1 MAITKQP
8 GEEDEDEKGSD
19 SGAQPKSNEN
29 ASEEGKK
36 LLGSG
41 EPAGVITKQPGAEE
55 EEGKE
60 SDGEAKP
67 DSKETANEEEK
78 KLLGSGEP
86 TDQKEDGEQEEEEDL
101 SHLPQCLQ
109 VLSTLEGVMVEQRI
123 EILEL
128 VSSFEG
134 RNSYDV
140 RALSGM
146 PLLHLVERSNCLL
159 RNCKGRRRGFKMKMV
174 DYSGREVAVI
184 KRSCKCCEF
193 WCFDKCNLC
202 CSICCCCSDSAKV
215 KIPSTEERGFIR
227 QRCGLTLDFDLYE
240 NGNRFAYVKGPSC
253 CGCGCC
259 TCCFLKKTFK
269 VYSTADGSRIGS
281 ITKLFAGVLQEYHT
295 DADTFKLQFP
305 TDLSLTAKITMIA
318 ATILIDFI
326 AFEDNEGKKKY
337 GKKDKKEEDEKRGRR
352 RGKTSR
358 IYQSSGMVISKQP
371 GEEDEYE
378 KGSEGEGSKDE
389 GNKHETPKDDKQ
401 SNLPQCLKVLNSLEG
416 VIIEQRLELLEMHTK
431 FEGSNKYDLLHLAEK
446 SNCCLRNCKG
456 RRRGFK
462 MKVLD
467 FSKREVA
474 VIRRPCKCCE
484 CCCFDK
490 CNLCCSL
497 CCCCSDSARVEII
510 STGEAGS
517 IQQRCGITLDF
528 DLFENGNRFAYVKGP
543 SCCGCGCCTCCFLK
557 KEFKVYSSE
566 DGSRIGSITKLFAGV
581 LQEYKTDADTYKLLF
596 PTDLS
601 LTAKMTMIA
610 ATILIDFIAFE
621 DNEGKKKY
629 GKAK

>member
-337 GKKDKKEEDEKRGRR
+337 G
-352 RGKTSR
+352 
-358 IYQSSGMVISKQP
+358 
-371 GEEDEYE
+371 
-378 KGSEGEGSKDE
+378 SEGEGSKDE

-416 VIIEQRLELLEMHTK
+416 VIIEQ
-431 FEGSNKYDLLHLAEK
+431 LLHLAEK